1 MTTTDPKVIAD
12 EKAIEQ
18 KYRAELERKAIAA
31 PQAVRHVVR
40 NTFLDMPPEE
50 RARNGEI
57 VGRVALEQP
66 EAILDG
72 KRDFYIG
79 TEKLS
84 GNGFEVFSWAAPV
97 AATYYRGDRVSR
109 VSREPHEWCD
119 QVAAVRV
126 FAHAKGELSDFQDE
140 IDVEEDVTALFPPL
154 SVEIPRA
161 PSRPVV
167 RAAKPATAIGSPEQG
182 PESDEGLPSASPAPT
197 TQRPPAPA
205 VKVPGPALR
214 APDLLRRQ
222 LAAPKSGSMSAVLST
237 LQTDQYDAIVRD
249 AGESQILQGHP
260 GTGKTVIA
268 AHRAAYLLSPDSPE
282 ESRAKGTVLVLGPT
296 VEYVEHIAS
305 TLGRLIDDPER
316 CEVKALPVLLDEL
329 AGLNESSE
337 PTESIRYTDV
347 DLGLAD
353 LIDEAFKTAKRNVG
367 EGEQVTAAD
376 VYYELV
382 NFLIDPPNG
391 VLEKEWAEHLRELPK
406 SYEEIRRQRL
416 RRHRGL
422 LAYIG
427 ARTTRRP
434 NPGHVI
440 VDEAQDITPIEWRA
454 LAWLGNRGGWTI
466 LGDLNQRRTDHT
478 FSSWDGVTDI
488 LAIED
493 EEGRAPVRVLERG
506 YRSTGQIISFAN
518 QLLSRGERSLYS
530 LQQDGEVPTV
540 TRITGGQSVIEAGIA
555 AAVALVDRVGQGTV
569 AIISPHKL
577 AVTTALGKQGWQTA
591 SRGSAIWTDG
601 SRKLRVLVPERA
613 RGLEFDGVVV
623 IEPAEFPENFGR
635 QGVLYT
641 ALTRA
646 NRYLTVVHRKPLPG
660 GLKAP
665 R

>member
-1 MTTTDPKVIAD
+1 
-12 EKAIEQ
+12 
-18 KYRAELERKAIAA
+18 
-31 PQAVRHVVR
+31 
-40 NTFLDMPPEE
+40 
-50 RARNGEI
+50 
-57 VGRVALEQP
+57 
-66 EAILDG
+66 
-72 KRDFYIG
+72 
-79 TEKLS
+79 
-84 GNGFEVFSWAAPV
+84 
-97 AATYYRGDRVSR
+97 
-109 VSREPHEWCD
+109 
-119 QVAAVRV
+119 
-126 FAHAKGELSDFQDE
+126 
-140 IDVEEDVTALFPPL
+140 
-154 SVEIPRA
+154 
-161 PSRPVV
+161 V
-167 RAAKPATAIGSPEQG
+167 RALPA
-182 PESDEGLPSASPAPT
+182 
-197 TQRPPAPA
+197 
-205 VKVPGPALR
+205 
-214 APDLLRRQ
+214 
-222 LAAPKSGSMSAVLST
+222 
-237 LQTDQYDAIVRD
+237 
-249 AGESQILQGHP
+249 
-260 GTGKTVIA
+260 
-268 AHRAAYLLSPDSPE
+268 
-282 ESRAKGTVLVLGPT
+282 
-296 VEYVEHIAS
+296 
-305 TLGRLIDDPER
+305 
-316 CEVKALPVLLDEL
+316 LLDEL

-337 PTESIRYTDV
+337 PTESMRYTDV

-382 NFLIDPPNG
+382 NFLTDPPNG

-440 VDEAQDITPIEWRA
+440 VDEAQDITPIEWKA

-478 FSSWDGVTDI
+478 FSSWDGVTAI

-493 EEGRAPVRVLERG
+493 EEGQAPVRVLERG
-506 YRSTGQIISFAN
+506 YRSTGQIITFAN

-540 TRITGGQSVIEAGIA
+540 TKVTGGQNVIDAGIA
-555 AAVALVDRVGQGTV
+555 AALALVDRVGQGTV
-569 AIISPHKL
+569 AIISPNQL

-601 SRKLRVLVPERA
+601 SRMLRILVPERA

-623 IEPAEFPENFGR
+623 IEPAEFPENLGR